1 MCYSYLYRLFLFSI
15 LKLIN
20 TYAMFILLLA
30 LAAFL
35 VAGSTAYFSTLGI
48 ATLFSGKYL
57 QVLIMAGC
65 LEFGKLVS
73 TSFLYRYWKKAPGFL
88 RGYLTAAVIVLMIIT
103 SMGVYGYLTAAYQVN
118 ASKSGILDNK
128 IVLIQQQKT
137 TIDGE
142 IKQISDRINTLNQS
156 RLSQE
161 KRLTDNTGRSS
172 FIYNDIKRA
181 GEEIK
186 GLNSRLQ
193 ELQKMK
199 FEKDN
204 EIITLQGDNGQAH
217 DIGTF
222 KFVAQSFN
230 VPVDT
235 VVRWFIFILVS
246 VLDPLAVSLVLA
258 LNVATR
264 GSVLKETEEVLED
277 KQPTTRKFKFNGI
290 VGTGHVK
297 QK

>member
-1 MCYSYLYRLFLFSI
+1 
-15 LKLIN
+15 
-20 TYAMFILLLA
+20 MFTLLLA
-30 LAAFL
+30 LAALL

-48 ATLFSGKYL
+48 ATLFSGRYL

-65 LEFGKLVS
+65 LEFGKLVA
-73 TSFLYRYWKKAPGFL
+73 TSFLYRYWNKAPKFL
-88 RGYLTAAVIVLMIIT
+88 KIYLTAAVIVLMIIT
-103 SMGVYGYLTAAYQVN
+103 SMGVYGYLSSAYQVN
-118 ASKSGILDNK
+118 ASKTGIIDNK
-128 IVLIQQQKT
+128 VVLIQQQKT

-142 IKQISDRINTLNQS
+142 IKQISERIDTLNQS

-161 KRLTDNTGRSS
+161 KRLSDNKVRSTLY
-172 FIYNDIKRA
+172 IYNDIKRA

-193 ELQKMK
+193 ELQKIK

-204 EIITLQGDNGQAH
+204 DLINLQGDSSQVH

-222 KFVAQSFN
+222 KFIAQSFN
-230 VPVDT
+230 QPVDT
-235 VVRWFIFILVS
+235 VVKWFILILVS

-264 GSVLKETEEVLED
+264 GTVLKEVDEVIEEE
-277 KQPTTRKFKFNGI
+277 QPTTRKIKLGGI
-290 VGTGHVK
+290 VGTGVVK

>member
-1 MCYSYLYRLFLFSI
+1 
-15 LKLIN
+15 
-20 TYAMFILLLA
+20 MFTLLLA
-30 LAAFL
+30 LAALL

-48 ATLFSGKYL
+48 ATLFSGRYL

-65 LEFGKLVS
+65 LEFGKLVA
-73 TSFLYRYWKKAPGFL
+73 TSFLYRYWNKAPKFL
-88 RGYLTAAVIVLMIIT
+88 KIYLTAAVIVLMVIT
-103 SMGVYGYLTAAYQVN
+103 SMGVYGYLSSAYQVN
-118 ASKSGILDNK
+118 ASKTGIIDNK
-128 IVLIQQQKT
+128 VVLIQQQKT

-142 IKQISDRINTLNQS
+142 IKQISERIDTLNQS

-161 KRLTDNTGRSS
+161 KRLSDNKVRSTLY
-172 FIYNDIKRA
+172 IYNDIKRA

-204 EIITLQGDNGQAH
+204 ELITLQGDNSRVH

-230 VPVDT
+230 QPVDT
-235 VVRWFIFILVS
+235 VVKWFILILVS

-264 GSVLKETEEVLED
+264 GTVLKEVDEIIEEE
-277 KQPTTRKFKFNGI
+277 QPTTRKIKLGGI
-290 VGTGHVK
+290 IGTGFVK

>member
-1 MCYSYLYRLFLFSI
+1 
-15 LKLIN
+15 
-20 TYAMFILLLA
+20 MFTLLLA
-30 LAAFL
+30 LAALL

-48 ATLFSGKYL
+48 ATLFSGRYL

-65 LEFGKLVS
+65 LEFGKLVA
-73 TSFLYRYWKKAPGFL
+73 TSFLYRYWNKAPKFL
-88 RGYLTAAVIVLMIIT
+88 KIYLTAAVIVLMVIT
-103 SMGVYGYLTAAYQVN
+103 SMGVYGYLSSAYQVN
-118 ASKSGILDNK
+118 ASKTGIIDNK
-128 IVLIQQQKT
+128 VVLIQQQKT

-142 IKQISDRINTLNQS
+142 IKQISERIDTLNQS

-161 KRLTDNTGRSS
+161 KRLSDNKVRSTLY
-172 FIYNDIKRA
+172 IYNDIKRA

-204 EIITLQGDNGQAH
+204 ELITLQGDNSRVH

-230 VPVDT
+230 QPVDT
-235 VVRWFIFILVS
+235 VVKWFILILVS

-264 GSVLKETEEVLED
+264 GTVLKEVDEVVEE
-277 KQPTTRKFKFNGI
+277 QPTTRKIKLGGI
-290 VGTGHVK
+290 IGTGFVK

>member
-1 MCYSYLYRLFLFSI
+1 
-15 LKLIN
+15 
-20 TYAMFILLLA
+20 MFTFLLA

-65 LEFGKLVS
+65 LEFGKLVA
-73 TSFLYRYWKKAPGFL
+73 TSFLYRYWNKAPKFL
-88 RGYLTAAVIVLMIIT
+88 RGYLTIAVMVLMIIT

-118 ASKSGILDNK
+118 ASKTGAIDNK
-128 IVLIQQQKT
+128 VVLIQQQKT
-137 TIDGE
+137 TIDDE
-142 IKQISDRINTLNQS
+142 IKQINERINTLNQS

-161 KRLTDNTGRSS
+161 KRLTSNTGRSTY
-172 FIYNDIKRA
+172 IYNDIKRA

-186 GLNSRLQ
+186 GLNSRVQ

-204 EIITLQGDNGQAH
+204 ELITLQSDNSNAH

-222 KFVAQSFN
+222 KFVAQSFD

-235 VVRWFIFILVS
+235 VVRWFILILVS

-264 GSVLKETEEVLED
+264 GTVLKEEVEEEVLEV
-277 KQPTTRKFKFNGI
+277 KQPEKRRISFSGI
-290 VGTGHVK
+290 TGTGRVN

>member
-1 MCYSYLYRLFLFSI
+1 
-15 LKLIN
+15 
-20 TYAMFILLLA
+20 MFTLLLA
-30 LAAFL
+30 LAALL

-48 ATLFSGKYL
+48 ATLFSGRYL

-65 LEFGKLVS
+65 LEFGKLVA
-73 TSFLYRYWKKAPGFL
+73 TSFLYRYWNKAPKFL
-88 RGYLTAAVIVLMIIT
+88 KIYLTAAVIVLMIIT
-103 SMGVYGYLTAAYQVN
+103 SMGVYGYLSSAYQVN
-118 ASKSGILDNK
+118 ASKTGIIDNK
-128 IVLIQQQKT
+128 VVLIQQQKT

-142 IKQISDRINTLNQS
+142 IKQISERIDTLNQS

-161 KRLTDNTGRSS
+161 KRLSDNKVRSTLY
-172 FIYNDIKRA
+172 IYNDIKRA

-193 ELQKMK
+193 ELQKIK

-204 EIITLQGDNGQAH
+204 DLINLQGDSSQVH

-222 KFVAQSFN
+222 KFIAQSFN
-230 VPVDT
+230 QPVDT
-235 VVRWFIFILVS
+235 VVKWFILILVS

-264 GSVLKETEEVLED
+264 GTVLKEVDEVVED
-277 KQPTTRKFKFNGI
+277 KQSTTRKFKIGGI
-290 VGTGHVK
+290 VGTGFVK
-297 QK
+297 QR